1 VSPIKQDITIIE
13 SCTIIGK
20 NSIFKHDIIPYL
32 RIRHGK
38 SQRSRYY
45 DYDHDLSA
53 AKIFRNKGGRS
64 QVAVLAVIV

>member
-1 VSPIKQDITIIE
+1 VNPIKQDITIIE

-38 SQRSRYY
+38 SQHSRYY
-45 DYDHDLSA
+45 DYGHDLSA